1 MTPIDQLQRIVE
13 RGAPAQRDE
22 AIRILAVLG
31 ERPSD
36 SDGLEA
42 AQQLIEAYLHDP
54 YLERG

>member
-1 MTPIDQLQRIVE
+1 VTPIDQLQRIVE
-13 RGAPAQRDE
+13 RGAPAHRDE
-22 AIRILAVLG
+22 AICILAVLG
-31 ERPSD
+31 EHPGD